1 MHIYTCI
8 LVYLHKIRILNSS
21 KGQIVGKIT
30 YFTQLSINSNLI
42 SIFYKVVMYTIM
54 HYFLHQSWQNYY
66 RYIPTILPSMFPPL
80 FEKYPC
86 TCTPKNKRGVNFYSL
101 SFRHV
106 QLLKMRIKTPN
117 FPDFHFPQ
125 CKAWLREKNS

>member
-54 HYFLHQSWQNYY
+54 HYF
-66 RYIPTILPSMFPPL
+66 YIKVDKIITDTYLRSFQICFPHYL
-80 FEKYPC
+80 
-86 TCTPKNKRGVNFYSL
+86 KNIPAHALRKINEIPNFYSL
-101 SFRHV
+101 SF
-106 QLLKMRIKTPN
+106 N
-117 FPDFHFPQ
+117 SS
-125 CKAWLREKNS
+125 CAASKNENKNTKFS

>member
-66 RYIPTILPSMFPPL
+66 RYIPTILPNMFPPL
-80 FEKYPC
+80 FEKI
-86 TCTPKNKRGVNFYSL
+86 SL
-101 SFRHV
+101 HMHSQKLTRFRISTLCPLIRHV

-125 CKAWLREKNS
+125 CKAWLRE

>member
-1 MHIYTCI
+1 MHRNYTYIYTCI

-42 SIFYKVVMYTIM
+42 SIFCKVVMYTIM

-66 RYIPTILPSMFPPL
+66 RYIPTILPNIFPHYL
-80 FEKYPC
+80 
-86 TCTPKNKRGVNFYSL
+86 KNIPAHALQKINEIPNFYSL
-101 SFRHV
+101 SF
-106 QLLKMRIKTPN
+106 N
-117 FPDFHFPQ
+117 SS
-125 CKAWLREKNS
+125 CAASKNENKNTKFSWFSFSSV

>member
-42 SIFYKVVMYTIM
+42 SIFFKVVMYTIM

-66 RYIPTILPSMFPPL
+66 RYIPTILPNMFSPL

-86 TCTPKNKRGVNFYSL
+86 TCTPKHKRNFYSL

-106 QLLKMRIKTPN
+106 QLLKTRIKSPN

>member
-21 KGQIVGKIT
+21 KGQVVGKIT

-66 RYIPTILPSMFPPL
+66 RYIPTILPNMFPPL
-80 FEKYPC
+80 FEKYSC
-86 TCTPKNKRGVNFYSL
+86 TCTPKHKRNFYSL

-106 QLLKMRIKTPN
+106 QLLKTRIKSPN

>member
-66 RYIPTILPSMFPPL
+66 RYIPTILPNIFPHYL
-80 FEKYPC
+80 
-86 TCTPKNKRGVNFYSL
+86 KNIPAHALQKFNEVPNFYSL

>member
-54 HYFLHQSWQNYY
+54 HYFFTSKLTKLLQIHTYDPSKYVS
-66 RYIPTILPSMFPPL
+66 PTIWKNIPAHALPKINEIP
-80 FEKYPC
+80 
-86 TCTPKNKRGVNFYSL
+86 NFYSL

-125 CKAWLREKNS
+125 CKAWLRE

>member
-1 MHIYTCI
+1 MHRNYTLTSMHIYTCI

-66 RYIPTILPSMFPPL
+66 RYIPTILPNMFPPL

-86 TCTPKNKRGVNFYSL
+86 TCTPKNKRDSEFLLFVL
-101 SFRHV
+101 SS
-106 QLLKMRIKTPN
+106 
-117 FPDFHFPQ
+117 
-125 CKAWLREKNS
+125 CAASKNENKNTKFSWFSFSSV

>member
-1 MHIYTCI
+1 MHIYTCV

-54 HYFLHQSWQNYY
+54 HYF
-66 RYIPTILPSMFPPL
+66 YIKVDKIITDTYLRSFQICFPHYL
-80 FEKYPC
+80 
-86 TCTPKNKRGVNFYSL
+86 KNIPAHALRKINEIPNFYSL

>member
-66 RYIPTILPSMFPPL
+66 RYIPTILPNMFPPL
-80 FEKYPC
+80 FQKYPC
-86 TCTPKNKRGVNFYSL
+86 TCTPKYKRNFYSL

-106 QLLKMRIKTPN
+106 QLLKMRIKSPN

-125 CKAWLREKNS
+125 CKAWLRE